1 MSGKNMIILAIA
13 AILVGAL
20 ALRKSRDKDSFENT
34 ETGRKILA
42 EVNINKI
49 DRIEIEE
56 NGIITSIS
64 KTDTGWV
71 IPSKF
76 NYPADF
82 RKVRNLLLK
91 LETATFGQVLS
102 VNETQKKSMKVT
114 PSLATGLRLMIGE
127 DIKTEL
133 LLGETRKRKV
143 TTTQLTA
150 YGGVD
155 DGRFLSADGGNTI
168 YLTFETLREVV
179 VEPKNWLNEQILSV
193 PESDITS
200 IDISCPNADAVK
212 LSLADDGKLTLPD
225 LADDEEF
232 DTSKSYSVKG
242 ALSYL
247 RFKDI
252 ADPTLSDEDLG
263 FDDPGIYKAVSTNG
277 QVYTIQ
283 IGASP
288 ANSND
293 RYIRISAAYNPPAID
308 ETKDTDEETNDK
320 TASENE
326 AASRQEL
333 LAEDTKDLNEK
344 LVKWTFIVAEH
355 TADGMQKT
363 RDELVKKVEKQKEDE
378 TPANE
383 DKEIQ

>member
-143 TTTQLTA
+143 TTTQPTA
-150 YGGVD
+150 YGGLAQ
-155 DGRFLSADGGNTI
+155 RRSLSAERG
-168 YLTFETLREVV
+168 
-179 VEPKNWLNEQILSV
+179 
-193 PESDITS
+193 
-200 IDISCPNADAVK
+200 
-212 LSLADDGKLTLPD
+212 
-225 LADDEEF
+225 
-232 DTSKSYSVKG
+232 
-242 ALSYL
+242 
-247 RFKDI
+247 
-252 ADPTLSDEDLG
+252 
-263 FDDPGIYKAVSTNG
+263 
-277 QVYTIQ
+277 
-283 IGASP
+283 
-288 ANSND
+288 
-293 RYIRISAAYNPPAID
+293 
-308 ETKDTDEETNDK
+308 
-320 TASENE
+320 
-326 AASRQEL
+326 
-333 LAEDTKDLNEK
+333 
-344 LVKWTFIVAEH
+344 H
-355 TADGMQKT
+355 TAH
-363 RDELVKKVEKQKEDE
+363 
-378 TPANE
+378 
-383 DKEIQ
+383 